1 MYRSTSTNRVTDD
14 RYNYH
19 LSSSPSSS
27 KGSSP
32 ALRALSLEANEL
44 PVYEPLSEAA
54 KKERARAKF
63 AENAIHI
70 IPIVLLLCA
79 FVLWFLSNPDID
91 VPVKENAIA
100 AKIEG
105 LTLEGEV
112 DSDGTGQLPMELGD
126 FDSAKIEDTKKSISD
141 IIRSL

>member
-1 MYRSTSTNRVTDD
+1 MSSTVSMQNEVKCTRD
-14 RYNYH
+14 R
-19 LSSSPSSS
+19 L
-27 KGSSP
+27 
-32 ALRALSLEANEL
+32 
-44 PVYEPLSEAA
+44 
-54 KKERARAKF
+54 F
-63 AENAIHI
+63 
-70 IPIVLLLCA
+70 LL
-79 FVLWFLSNPDID
+79 WTTDID